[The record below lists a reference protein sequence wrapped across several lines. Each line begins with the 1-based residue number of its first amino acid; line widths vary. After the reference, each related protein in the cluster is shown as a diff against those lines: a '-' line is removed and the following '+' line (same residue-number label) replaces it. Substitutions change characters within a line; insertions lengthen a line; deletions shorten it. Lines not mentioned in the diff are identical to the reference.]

1 MTVVAIVVPVWKRN
15 EMIFIIILR
24 AVKKNVIFQD
34 EKKSDALQGLLA
46 SESDWQGRRY

>member
-1 MTVVAIVVPVWKRN
+1 MEKECDDIHN
-15 EMIFIIILR
+15 NIEGGE
-24 AVKKNVIFQD
+24 KNVIFQD